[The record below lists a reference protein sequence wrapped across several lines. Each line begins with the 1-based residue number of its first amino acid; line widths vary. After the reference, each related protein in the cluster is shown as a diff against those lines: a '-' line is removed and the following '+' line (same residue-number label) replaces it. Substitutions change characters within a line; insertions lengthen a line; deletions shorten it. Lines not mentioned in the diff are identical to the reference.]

1 MTFDLIYENLM
12 RIFLEANADKRIEF
26 LQKKYPNLAPELLEY
41 VVRNVDPTHGEYSDW
56 LMKGYTKLTPSQQ
69 SRFYEDSYK
78 LTEALTSYHK
88 YKNKLKTSD
97 VVVTT
102 HQGAN
107 LPVNTLND
115 INRIQGYSALYD
127 VHEQVLKPLEH
138 EQISQNANLELSQK
152 IERIFSSNE
161 WLIIVPL
168 TYEASCKYGAGTR
181 WCTASSKYRTY
192 YDRYS
197 EEGPLYILIHKDT
210 QEKWQF
216 HFQSDSFM
224 DSRDDQISLKEFI
237 NDYPE
242 LVNILTTLS
251 EKNGSEWAMKQ
262 LNPDK
267 YVKQVEDRMMESGAD
282 INLNNEELFI
292 TLKLGEKHPDL
303 VNKAQ
308 DLFVF
313 SEKGVS
319 LVVDDFTKLTDFVK
333 SSRHG
338 GEKDRVIELL
348 DGDYPFHDNTN
359 CSYESDYWYW
369 IDANN
374 LVKIRKYLKKYNEED
389 DSDMNDSKMELSDMA
404 EMVEENDIT
413 EIKDALT
420 HAMDDAYSASL
431 NSKLYETALNAISD
445 TFGHSFEW
453 KDFGKTNRLVFSPNP
468 ITHYEMII
476 AEIEKKAEDP
486 NDEINCKNFLD
497 RYASHLD
504 AEDELPIPNFDHAY
518 DNAYPTK
525 NENSDTFNERLSQV
539 LHDLL

>member
-12 RIFLEANADKRIEF
+12 QIFLEANADKRIEF

-41 VVRNVDPTHGEYSDW
+41 VVRTVDPTHGEYSDW

-97 VVVTT
+97 AVVTT
-102 HQGAN
+102 HQGVS
-107 LPVNTLND
+107 LSVNTLND

-127 VHEQVLKPLEH
+127 VYEQVLKPFEH
-138 EQISQNANLELSQK
+138 EQISQDANLELSQK

-181 WCTASSKYRTY
+181 WCTASSKTSRH
-192 YDRYS
+192 YDQYS
-197 EEGPLYILIHKDT
+197 EDGPLYILIHKET

-224 DSRDDQISLKEFI
+224 DSRDDQISLREFVK
-237 NDYPE
+237 DYPE

-267 YVKQVEDRMMESGAD
+267 YVKQVEDRMTESGAD
-282 INLNNEELFI
+282 INLNNEELFV
-292 TLKLGEKHPDL
+292 TLKLGAKHPDL

-313 SEKGVS
+313 SEKGAS
-319 LVVDDFTKLTDFVK
+319 LVVDDFSTLTDFVG

-338 GEKDRVIELL
+338 NEKERVMELL

-359 CSYESDYWYW
+359 CSYDSDYWDW
-369 IDANN
+369 IDADN
-374 LVKIRKYLKKYNEED
+374 LVEIKKYLKTYDGED
-389 DSDMNDSKMELSDMA
+389 DSDMNDSEMELSDMA
-404 EMVEENDIT
+404 EMVEEKDIT
-413 EIKDALT
+413 EIKNALT
-420 HAMDDAYSASL
+420 HAMDDAYSESL
-431 NSKLYETALNAISD
+431 NSKLYDTALNAISD

-453 KDFGKTNRLVFSPNP
+453 KDFGKTNRLVFSPKP
-468 ITHYEMII
+468 ISYYEMIV
-476 AEIEKKAEDP
+476 AKIEQTAEDP
-486 NDEINCKNFLD
+486 NDEINCRNFLD

-504 AEDELPIPNFDHAY
+504 AEDELPIPDFDRAA
-518 DNAYPTK
+518 NKAYPTK
-525 NENSDTFNERLSQV
+525 KENGDTFNERL
-539 LHDLL
+539 HDLLVNL

>member
-1 MTFDLIYENLM
+1 MKFDLIYESLM

-26 LQKKYPNLAPELLEY
+26 LQKKYPNLPPELLEY
-41 VVRNVDPTHGEYSDW
+41 VVRTVDPTHGEYSNW

-78 LTEALTSYHK
+78 LTEALISYHK

-97 VVVTT
+97 AVVTT
-102 HQGAN
+102 HQGAS

-115 INRIQGYSALYD
+115 INRIQGYSSLYD
-127 VHEQVLKPLEH
+127 IHEQVLKPFEH
-138 EQISQNANLELSQK
+138 EQISQDANLELSQK

-181 WCTASSKYRTY
+181 WCTASSKYSNFY
-192 YDRYS
+192 EQYS
-197 EEGPLYILIHKDT
+197 KDGPLYILIHKET

-224 DSRDDQISLKEFI
+224 DSRDDQISLRAFVK
-237 NDYPE
+237 DYPE
-242 LVNILTTLS
+242 LVEILTTLS

-267 YVKQVEDRMMESGAD
+267 YVKQVEERMMESGAD
-282 INLNNEELFI
+282 INLNSEELFI
-292 TLKLGEKHPDL
+292 TLKLGAKHPDV

-313 SEKGVS
+313 SEKGAS
-319 LVVDDFTKLTDFVK
+319 IVVDDFSTLTDFVG

-338 GEKDRVIELL
+338 GEKYQVFELL

-369 IDANN
+369 IDADN
-374 LVKIRKYLKKYNEED
+374 LVKIKRYLKTYSGED
-389 DSDMNDSKMELSDMA
+389 DSDMKLDDMA

-445 TFGHSFEW
+445 TFGHSFKW
-453 KDFGKTNRLVFSPNP
+453 KDFGKKKRLVFSPKP
-468 ITHYEMII
+468 ITHYEMIV

-486 NDEINCKNFLD
+486 NDEISCNNFLD

-504 AEDELPIPNFDHAY
+504 AEDELPIPNFDDAY
-518 DNAYPTK
+518 NNAYPTK
-525 NENSDTFNERLSQV
+525 KENSDTFNERLSQ
-539 LHDLL
+539 LLADL